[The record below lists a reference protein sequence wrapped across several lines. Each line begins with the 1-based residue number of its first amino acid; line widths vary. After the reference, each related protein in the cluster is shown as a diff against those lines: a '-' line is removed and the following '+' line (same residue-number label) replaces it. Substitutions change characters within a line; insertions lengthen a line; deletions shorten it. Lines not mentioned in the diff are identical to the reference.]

1 MRFFCGLMLALA
13 VSVACGDIGGQQS
26 GSQVDP
32 VAQVF
37 QEQGVIGTLVVASA
51 DGEVL
56 HVHNAKRAETRFSP
70 ASTFKIPNTLIALDT
85 AVVTSK
91 DATFKW
97 DGSDKGLPAW
107 NKDQT
112 LESAFKVSCVWCYQE
127 IAGSVGSERY
137 STALAGIDY
146 GNQKMGDH
154 VDQFWLN
161 DDLQI
166 SAHEQIA
173 FLRKLMDYSLPY
185 RREHV
190 DIVKDIMLAEQTA
203 DYSIYAKTGWTGA
216 KLGVGWYVGYV
227 EKGDKVWLF
236 AMNMRMDR
244 AEQAALRKELTTRS
258 LRALGIL

>member
-1 MRFFCGLMLALA
+1 MRVICGVIYLLVMSMAY
-13 VSVACGDIGGQQS
+13 GDSGGQQEELQS
-26 GSQVDP
+26 EP
-32 VAQVF
+32 LARVF
-37 QEQGVIGTLVVASA
+37 QAEGVVGTLVVASA

-56 HVHNAKRAETRFSP
+56 HMHNAERAETRFSP
-70 ASTFKIPNTLIALDT
+70 ASTFKIPNTLIALD
-85 AVVTSK
+85 AGVVTSK
-91 DATFKW
+91 ATTFTW
-97 DGSDKGLPAW
+97 DRSDKGLPAW
-107 NKDQT
+107 NRDQT

-127 IAGSVGSERY
+127 IARSIGSERY
-137 STALAGIDY
+137 KTALAGIEY
-146 GNQKMGDH
+146 GNQKLGDH

-190 DIVKDIMLAEQTA
+190 DIVKDIMLAERTA
-203 DYSIYAKTGWTGA
+203 DYSLYAKTGWTGA